1 MTFISHHL
9 FKGYLR
15 VTEKNVIRSQS
26 IKNTPFGI
34 KALSSGKK
42 NSRKQLASEGVS
54 LPLRV
59 HYELNIFTVMN

>member
-42 NSRKQLASEGVS
+42 KFKKTTSLRGSES
-54 LPLRV
+54 S
-59 HYELNIFTVMN
+59 T